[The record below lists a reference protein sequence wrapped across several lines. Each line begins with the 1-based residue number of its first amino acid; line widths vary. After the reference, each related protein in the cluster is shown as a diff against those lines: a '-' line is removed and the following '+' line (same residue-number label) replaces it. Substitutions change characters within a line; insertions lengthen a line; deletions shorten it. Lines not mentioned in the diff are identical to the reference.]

1 MDKLEYKGYFGS
13 IEYSKDDN
21 SLCGKVLGLNKEVC
35 ITYEGVTAN
44 ELYNDFKA
52 GIEHY
57 LEYCVEKGVKP
68 KKSYNGV
75 LNIRIPAET
84 HGKIAM
90 LSERSGV
97 SINAFIRDSIE
108 RRLEVVGYK

>member
-1 MDKLEYKGYFGS
+1 MEKLEYKGYFGS

-21 SLCGKVLGLNKEVC
+21 CLFGKVLGLCKDIC
-35 ITYEGVTAN
+35 ITYEGATAE

-57 LEYCVEKGVKP
+57 LDFCQRKGIKP

-75 LNIRIPAET
+75 LNIRIPSATHSQIAIYAEN
-84 HGKIAM
+84 HGI
-90 LSERSGV
+90 
-97 SINAFIRDSIE
+97 SINSFIRDSIE
-108 RRLEVVGYK
+108 RRLEAVL

>member
-13 IEYSKDDN
+13 IEYSKEDN
-21 SLCGKVLGLNKEVC
+21 CLFGKVLGLNNETF
-35 ITYEGVTAN
+35 ISYEGVTAD
-44 ELYNDFKA
+44 ELYNDFKE

-57 LEYCVEKGVKP
+57 LFFCQSKGIKP

-84 HGKIAM
+84 HGRVAM
-90 LSERSGV
+90 YAENHGT

-108 RRLEVVGYK
+108 RRLEAVS

>member
-1 MDKLEYKGYFGS
+1 MEKLEYKGYYGS

-21 SLCGKVLGLNKEVC
+21 CLFGSVLGLNRETS
-35 ITYEGVTAN
+35 INYEGSTAG

-57 LEYCVEKGVKP
+57 LDYCKREGIKP

-75 LNIRIPAET
+75 LNIRIPSEIHSRVAMYAENN
-84 HGKIAM
+84 GK
-90 LSERSGV
+90 
-97 SINAFIRDSIE
+97 SINSFIRESIE
-108 RRLEVVGYK
+108 GRLESLRQ

>member
-1 MDKLEYKGYFGS
+1 MEKLEHKGYFGS

-21 SLCGKVLGLNKEVC
+21 CLFGKVLGLSKDSC
-35 ITYEGVTAN
+35 ITYEGTTAE

-57 LEYCVEKGVKP
+57 LDFCQRKGIKP

-75 LNIRIPAET
+75 LNIRIPSDT
-84 HGKIAM
+84 HSRIATYAQKHDI
-90 LSERSGV
+90 
-97 SINAFIRDSIE
+97 SINSFIRDSIE
-108 RRLEVVGYK
+108 RRLETL